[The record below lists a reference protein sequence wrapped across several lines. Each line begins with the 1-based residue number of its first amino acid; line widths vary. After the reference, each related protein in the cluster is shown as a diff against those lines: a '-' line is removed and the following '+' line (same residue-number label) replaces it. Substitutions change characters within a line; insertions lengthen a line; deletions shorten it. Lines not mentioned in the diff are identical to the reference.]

1 MVLAL
6 GLDLVSYAYIY
17 FLAWNYYRLDFFYA
31 ELATRCKLVARI
43 SNNLGR
49 STGGSF
55 SVNTEKVRMAA
66 HFGGTKSATWARNP
80 RSDVWKYMKRV
91 TKTEKRMQGISS
103 ATSWWQ
109 IHQATSNLREYLERV
124 HTDELP
130 GLRKGPSQQTS
141 TMSFLKPM
149 DTSNSKPLETNH
161 IDGITKRLVE
171 WCALDIRPLF
181 IAQGEGFRRLFCFV
195 QPCYVIP
202 SQTYLSMRLRKQHED
217 GKKALWQ
224 ALLKVPHVSLTSYGW
239 ISNAIVSYATYTTHY
254 VDRNW

>member
-80 RSDVWKYMKRV
+80 RSDVWMYMEKV
-91 TKTEKRMQGISS
+91 TKDGKLKRMQGVSS
-103 ATSWWQ
+103 VASCWQ
-109 IHQATSNLREYLERV
+109 IHRATSNLRGHLEWV

-130 GLRKGPSQQTS
+130 GLRIGSSQQRS
-141 TMSFLKPM
+141 MMLLLQLIA
-149 DTSNSKPLETNH
+149 TSNSKPWEASH
-161 IDGITKRLVE
+161 IDGITKRFVE
-171 WCALDIRPLF
+171 WCAQDIW
-181 IAQGEGFRRLFCFV
+181 
-195 QPCYVIP
+195 
-202 SQTYLSMRLRKQHED
+202 S
-217 GKKALWQ
+217 
-224 ALLKVPHVSLTSYGW
+224 
-239 ISNAIVSYATYTTHY
+239 
-254 VDRNW
+254 